1 MKDSQAEPVK
11 DGEKEELVAIDDSPA
26 ATEGPA
32 ATEDGQAESAEDS
45 QTELA
50 EETRAEAGPSDVT
63 HGGPAETASA
73 EDEPTTGAAGVDE
86 PLADDLKEGSDK
98 PLAAPAPQPDRH
110 PADGPTAHLVVF
122 ALGDEQYGLDI
133 DAVDSIIR
141 LQPVTAVPRAPG
153 FVEGLTNLR
162 GTVLPVV
169 DLHKRFGL
177 PARDTTKD
185 TRIIVAEA
193 AGNKVGMRVDAV
205 LEVRRVPQAAVEPPS
220 PLVATVDSAFVTG
233 VAKVEE
239 DRLVILLD
247 LERVLA
253 T

>member
-1 MKDSQAEPVK
+1 MKKAIFVWCVRFLALLCLLSITGARSLPQQELAKQILDTTGIKGGLIAHIGCG
-11 DGEKEELVAIDDSPA
+11 DGELTAALHINDSY
-26 ATEGPA
+26 
-32 ATEDGQAESAEDS
+32 
-45 QTELA
+45 LI
-50 EETRAEAGPSDVT
+50 
-63 HGGPAETASA
+63 H
-73 EDEPTTGAAGVDE
+73 
-86 PLADDLKEGSDK
+86 
-98 PLAAPAPQPDRH
+98 
-110 PADGPTAHLVVF
+110 
-122 ALGDEQYGLDI
+122 GLDI

-162 GTVLPVV
+162 GTVLLVV

-177 PARDTTKD
+177 PARDSTKD

-205 LEVRRVPQAAVEPPS
+205 LEVRRVPQAAIEPPS

-239 DRLVILLD
+239 DRLIILLD